1 MIRSIRTDNF
11 TGGLNYDSNAFS
23 LNDTE
28 TNDALNVDFNA
39 KGGVSTRWGF
49 KRLNTTA
56 IGGGGAGSVTVNR
69 LFPWDNS
76 SRRLL
81 VSTATKV
88 YAYPSTTTAGALDD
102 LGITHD
108 TTYGASFS
116 TWDDDVN
123 NIVYISCGHGNAGR
137 KISGTTVTSLT
148 ASGTGAW
155 QNDLT
160 NPNGTHMPYSQLVA
174 SHADRL
180 WVANTYESSVAYPNR
195 VRFSHPLFPES
206 WRQDDYIDVVAGGPK
221 ITGIVPFGG
230 FLLIFKEKAV
240 FALYGFN
247 EETFQLVDISR
258 NVGAVAPNCIV
269 ATELGVYFFSN
280 PEGVFFF
287 DGSALKDIFEPIR
300 PLLIDS
306 EISEQ
311 AIQGMSMGWSNRRLY
326 LSLPAGQDVVDVL
339 AYDSSIEEYDSTVR
353 NYNGGTQAA
362 RATRTF
368 VYDESVGKGSWT
380 AYQTADGFGLVC
392 PVDFLQQDS
401 RLVHV
406 AAHPYQPYL
415 LTLDVREN
423 GSVDNITGTDVAF
436 TSYWTTGWQDGN
448 NVSAK
453 KFWRRPEFIFR
464 RETDVASVRVDVY
477 QDWDSFTPVKYFT
490 LTPPE
495 ADPNTGNWQS
505 WGEPEFGASHLF
517 ADSLGLARSVRLKIS
532 NTSSSPWAVYSIVY
546 RYNPRKNK
554 V

>member
-1 MIRSIRTDNF
+1 MIRSIRTDDF
-11 TGGLNYDSNAFS
+11 TGGLNYDANAFR
-23 LNDTE
+23 LNDNQ
-28 TNDALNVDFNA
+28 TNDALNVDFNP

-49 KRLNTTA
+49 KRVNTTA
-56 IGGGGAGSVTVNR
+56 IGGGGAGSVSVNK
-69 LFPWDNS
+69 LFPWNNS

-81 VSTATKV
+81 VSTANKV
-88 YAYPSTTTAGALDD
+88 FAYPSTTTAGALDD
-102 LGITHD
+102 LSITHD
-108 TTYGASFS
+108 ATFGASFA
-116 TWDDDVN
+116 TWDDDSN
-123 NIVYISCGHGNAGR
+123 SIVYISCGHGYAGR

-148 ASGTGAW
+148 SSGTGAW

-160 NPNGTHMPYSQLVA
+160 NPNGTHMPRSQMVVA
-174 SHADRL
+174 HAERM

-206 WRQDDYIDVVAGGPK
+206 WREDDYIDVVAGGPK
-221 ITGIVPFGG
+221 ITGLVAMGG
-230 FLLIFKEKAV
+230 FLLIFKEKAI

-258 NVGAVAPNCIV
+258 SVGSVGPNCI
-269 ATELGVYFFSN
+269 AQTERGVYFFSN

-287 DGSALKDIFEPIR
+287 DGTSIKDVFEPIR

-311 AIQGMSMGWSNRRLY
+311 AVQGMSMGYANRRVY
-326 LSLPAGQDVVDVL
+326 LSLPAGQDVVDIL
-339 AYDSSIEEYDSTVR
+339 AYESSIEAYDEVDR
-353 NYNGGTQAA
+353 NYAGGTQAA
-362 RATRTF
+362 LPTRTF
-368 VYDESVGKGSWT
+368 VYDESVGKGAWT
-380 AYQTADGFGLVC
+380 AYQTADGFGLIA
-392 PVDFLQQDS
+392 PTDFLQQDS
-401 RLVHV
+401 TMLHV

-415 LTLDVREN
+415 LSIDVREN
-423 GSVDNITGTDVAF
+423 ASVDNITGTNAAF
-436 TSYWTTGWQDGN
+436 NSYWFTNWQGAN

-464 RETDVASVRVDVY
+464 KETDVASVRVDVY
-477 QDWDSFTPVKYFT
+477 QDWDSYNPIKYFM

-495 ADPNTGNWQS
+495 ADPSSGTWTS